1 MSQLCI
7 DFKQYQER
15 VSAVVPIRFTGKV
28 VHVDPLPV
36 FMEHEGIVL
45 TEWPPITAPEIQDF
59 LRVTHLTPMAIGYRF
74 YQEL

>member
-28 VHVDPLPV
+28 VHVAGLVIESNGPSVPV
-36 FMEHEGIVL
+36 GRFVL
-45 TEWPPITAPEIQDF
+45 YSIKQRACASSCRSGGF
-59 LRVTHLTPMAIGYRF
+59 
-74 YQEL
+74 